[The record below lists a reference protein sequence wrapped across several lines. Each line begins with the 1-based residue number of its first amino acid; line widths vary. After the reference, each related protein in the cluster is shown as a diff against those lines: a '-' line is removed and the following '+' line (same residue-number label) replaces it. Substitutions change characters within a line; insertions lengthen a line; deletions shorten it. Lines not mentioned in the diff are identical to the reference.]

1 LVVVVRDGFPTWAV
15 VFAILVLLVAVA
27 VLVFVITG
35 GRGTV
40 LVVAIPGFPVE
51 SILIG
56 LVVGLLW
63 VTLKRRSAKF
73 GQRIWVF
80 NDYSVS
86 ASISCNL
93 QKQGRDSTHLSTR
106 WK

>member
-1 LVVVVRDGFPTWAV
+1 MVVVVRDRFPIWAV
-15 VFAILVLLVAVA
+15 IFAILLVMVA
-27 VLVFVITG
+27 IAIIIFVITG

-63 VTLKRRSAKF
+63 VVLRRKK
-73 GQRIWVF
+73 VT
-80 NDYSVS
+80 N
-86 ASISCNL
+86 
-93 QKQGRDSTHLSTR
+93 
-106 WK
+106 